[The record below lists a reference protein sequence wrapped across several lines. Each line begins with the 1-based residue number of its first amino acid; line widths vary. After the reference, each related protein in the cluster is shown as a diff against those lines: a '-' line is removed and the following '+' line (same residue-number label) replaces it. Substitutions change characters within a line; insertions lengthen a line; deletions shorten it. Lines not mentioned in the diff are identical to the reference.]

1 MTPEEFEKNIKPHI
15 DGLFT
20 GKYDLIVTPEDK
32 EQSPINYSTIIRTLV
47 SAVNQLMEEPNK
59 KRKLE

>member
-1 MTPEEFEKNIKPHI
+1 MTEEEFELKVKPHI

-20 GKYDLIVTPEDK
+20 GKYDLIVTPDDK
-32 EQSPINYSTIIRTLV
+32 ELPPINYSTIIRTLV
-47 SAVNQLMEEPNK
+47 SAVNSLLENPSK

>member
-1 MTPEEFEKNIKPHI
+1 MTPEEFEANVKPHI

-20 GKYDLIVTPEDK
+20 GKYDLVVTPEDK
-32 EQSPINYSTIIRTLV
+32 DVPPINYSTILRTLV
-47 SAVNQLMEEPNK
+47 SAVNSLMEPVNK